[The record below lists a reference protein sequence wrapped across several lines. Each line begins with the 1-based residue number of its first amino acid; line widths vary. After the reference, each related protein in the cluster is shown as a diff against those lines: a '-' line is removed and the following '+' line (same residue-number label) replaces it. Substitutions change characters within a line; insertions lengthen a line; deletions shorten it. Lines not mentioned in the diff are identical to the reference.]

1 MSYVSLSKTILAAY
15 DQIGDL
21 KNSIDQ
27 LENSIDEVV
36 KQRIEDESL
45 MRQALEAL
53 DCILSPLCW
62 REIDK
67 VDAAIV
73 ALKERLR

>member
-1 MSYVSLSKTILAAY
+1 VTRDVCGICWGAY
-15 DQIGDL
+15 D
-21 KNSIDQ
+21 
-27 LENSIDEVV
+27 ENGQCECIPAPVV
-36 KQRIEDESL
+36 RDDTAL
-45 MRQALEAL
+45 LRQALDAL

>member
-1 MSYVSLSKTILAAY
+1 MNRDVCGICWGAY
-15 DQIGDL
+15 D
-21 KNSIDQ
+21 
-27 LENSIDEVV
+27 ENGQCECIHAPVV
-36 KQRIEDESL
+36 RDDTAL
-45 MRQALEAL
+45 LRQALDAL

-73 ALKERLR
+73 ALKERLSDPCTKVEV